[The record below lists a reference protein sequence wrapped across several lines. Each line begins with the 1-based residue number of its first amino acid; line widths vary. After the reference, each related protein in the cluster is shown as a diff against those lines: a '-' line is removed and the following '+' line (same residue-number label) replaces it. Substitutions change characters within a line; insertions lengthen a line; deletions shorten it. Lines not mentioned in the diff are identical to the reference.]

1 MISTPGV
8 SLIKLY
14 GCNFTHSF
22 CKLDHF
28 ITVNNIYYCIVKKYS
43 LQKTVFTPEK
53 NHFCKLDCFRA
64 TEINDYYYETSQLTK
79 IVKKMYSKFMVFIA
93 TVL

>member
-22 CKLDHF
+22 RRLDHF
-28 ITVNNIYYCIVKKYS
+28 ITVNNIYYSVVKNTAYKRQY
-43 LQKTVFTPEK
+43 LHQKR
-53 NHFCKLDCFRA
+53 NFCKLDCFRA
-64 TEINDYYYETSQLTK
+64 TEINDYYYETMHLKNT
-79 IVKKMYSKFMVFIA
+79 VKNVVQIDGVY
-93 TVL
+93 

>member
-1 MISTPGV
+1 MISTTGV

-22 CKLDHF
+22 RKLDHF
-28 ITVNNIYYCIVKKYS
+28 ITVNNICYSIVKKYS
-43 LQKTVFTPEK
+43 LQKTVFKPEK

-64 TEINDYYYETSQLTK
+64 TEINDYYYETRHLKNT
-79 IVKKMYSKFMVFIA
+79 VKNVVQIDGVY
-93 TVL
+93 